1 MNYFHLYSSVESIEK
16 LFETPSY
23 LLPFGFVSTTN
34 YDIEVE
40 VIVSETIKLLHRR
53 HRVVAKIDLNA

>member
-16 LFETPSY
+16 FETLSY

-53 HRVVAKIDLNA
+53 HGVVAKIDLNA